1 MIFNDLKIEDY
12 CIQMSSDIPDY
23 LLELEKETNLST
35 TMPQMLSGR
44 LQGRILSFIS
54 RLNNPGKILEL
65 GTFTGYS
72 ALCLAEGLVEN
83 GRLITVE
90 LDREFDRII
99 KKYIDKSLYKEN
111 IEVVYGDALEFMKT
125 LNEAFDIIFIDAY
138 KQDYILYYEQAVRLL
153 RKGGLII
160 TDNVLWSGKVIF
172 EIDDKTALAL
182 NEFNKHVKGDKR
194 VEKIMIPVRDGITL
208 IMKK

>member
-1 MIFNDLKIEDY
+1 
-12 CIQMSSDIPDY
+12 
-23 LLELEKETNLST
+23 
-35 TMPQMLSGR
+35 

-90 LDREFDRII
+90 QDREFDKII
-99 KKYIDKSLYKEN
+99 KKYIDKSPYKEN

-125 LNEAFDIIFIDAY
+125 LNETFDIIFVDAY
-138 KQDYILYYEQAVRLL
+138 KLDYILYYEQAVRLL

-194 VEKIMIPVRDGITL
+194 VERVMIPVRDGISL

>member
-1 MIFNDLKIEDY
+1 
-12 CIQMSSDIPDY
+12 MSSDIPDY

-90 LDREFDRII
+90 QDREFDKII
-99 KKYIDKSLYKEN
+99 KKYIDKSPYKEN

-125 LNEAFDIIFIDAY
+125 LNETFDIIFVDAY
-138 KQDYILYYEQAVRLL
+138 KLDYILYYEQAVRLL

-194 VEKIMIPVRDGITL
+194 VERVMIPVRDGISL